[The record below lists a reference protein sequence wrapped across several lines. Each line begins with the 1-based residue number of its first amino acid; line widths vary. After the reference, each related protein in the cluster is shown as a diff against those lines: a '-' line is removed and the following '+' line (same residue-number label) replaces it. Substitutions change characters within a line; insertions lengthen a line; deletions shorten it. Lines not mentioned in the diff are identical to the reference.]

1 MGGMDEELKTVQQ
14 RIRYLFNRSRM
25 KQKEFAKSVGIGQA
39 HLSGIM
45 TNRNPS
51 RLLMATIAE
60 KLGASLEWIE
70 SGAGEPYVQKETS
83 ADPPALAQVI
93 EETRSLWEELPLAER
108 YEMAAVLLR
117 EIEKRRKVH
126 KPRD

>member
-1 MGGMDEELKTVQQ
+1 MEEELKTVQQ
-14 RIRYLFNRSRM
+14 RIRYLFDRSRM
-25 KQKEFAKSVGIGQA
+25 TQKEFAKTVGIGQA

-51 RLLMATIAE
+51 RLLMAVIAE
-60 KLGASLEWIE
+60 KAGASLEWII
-70 SGAGEPYVQKETS
+70 SGAGEIYVQKETTTDS
-83 ADPPALAQVI
+83 PELAQVI
-93 EETRSLWEELPLAER
+93 QKTRTLWEELPLAER

-117 EIEKRRKVH
+117 EIEKRRKAH

>member
-1 MGGMDEELKTVQQ
+1 MEEELKTLQQ

-25 KQKEFAKSVGIGQA
+25 TQKEFAKSVGIGQA

-45 TNRNPS
+45 STRKPS

-60 KLGASLEWIE
+60 KLGASLEWIV
-70 SGAGEPYVQKETS
+70 SGAGEPYLHKPEETDS
-83 ADPPALAQVI
+83 PELTQVI
-93 EETRSLWEELPLAER
+93 EKTRELWDELPLAER

-117 EIEKRRKVH
+117 EIEKRRKAH
-126 KPRD
+126 KPRG